1 MKAFYCI
8 DLWQIS
14 TYKLCISTLASFAD
28 SSGLFVTRRA
38 WCYSEKLVRWIFG
51 IIGFQRFEE
60 WLGVLVVNDVMF
72 SYRSFFSREV
82 LGKRRGLS
90 TSCGASPWVEC
101 DVVSSFSETLLK
113 QQFAFSQLS
122 IWSLHPI
129 YHHIHCVIITRSLLF
144 FQRHTNGH
152 YGGFLCHNRVW
163 RTETIFVKR
172 AGEAW
177 LHRWC
182 DDIPSN
188 PSELQEENNFLQ

>member
-1 MKAFYCI
+1 MKTFYCI
-8 DLWQIS
+8 DLWQSS
-14 TYKLCISTLASFAD
+14 TYNLCISTLASFAD
-28 SSGLFVTRRA
+28 SSGLVVTRRA
-38 WCYSEKLVRWIFG
+38 WCYTEELVRWIFG
-51 IIGFQRFEE
+51 IMGFQGFKE
-60 WLGVLVVNDVMF
+60 WLGVLRVNDVI

-82 LGKRRGLS
+82 LGKRWGLS

-101 DVVSSFSETLLK
+101 DVVSSFSEILLK

-129 YHHIHCVIITRSLLF
+129 YHHIHCVIITRPLLF
-144 FQRHTNGH
+144 FQTHTNGH
-152 YGGFLCHNRVW
+152 YGGFLRQNMVW
-163 RTETIFVKR
+163 TETILVKR

-182 DDIPSN
+182 DDISSN